1 MRILYLNTDT
11 TDSNELGL
19 LLARRLQIA
28 RVEEKLKK
36 Q

>member
-11 TDSNELGL
+11 MDSNELGL
-19 LLARRLQIA
+19 LLTRRLPIA
-28 RVEEKLKK
+28 RIEEKLKK